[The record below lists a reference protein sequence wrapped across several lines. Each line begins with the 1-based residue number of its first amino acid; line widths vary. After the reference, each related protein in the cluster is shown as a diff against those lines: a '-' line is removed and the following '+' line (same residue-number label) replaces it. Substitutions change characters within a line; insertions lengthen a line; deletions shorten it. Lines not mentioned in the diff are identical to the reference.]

1 MWRRFFAADA
11 AAKSKKT
18 SEQSEPCSDAVVEI
32 RGLEPLTS
40 ALRTQRSTN

>member
-1 MWRRFFAADA
+1 MQRRLFAADA

-32 RGLEPLTS
+32 RGLEPIKTGLIIW
-40 ALRTQRSTN
+40 